1 VEFRQGGHGL
11 ILWKPG
17 GTVTAI
23 LNLDWTPAV
32 VEDMYGNDSPM
43 TGRSLKVGED
53 PLLIRE
59 MMVTSTSCYGSRQ
72 VNVKVRR

>member
-1 VEFRQGGHGL
+1 MEFRKGGHGL

-23 LNLDWTPAV
+23 LNLDWAPTV

-59 MMVTSTSCYGSRQ
+59 
-72 VNVKVRR
+72 

>member
-1 VEFRQGGHGL
+1 
-11 ILWKPG
+11 LWKPG

-43 TGRSLKVGED
+43 TGKSLKVGED
-53 PLLIRE
+53 PVLLRE
-59 MMVTSTSCYGSRQ
+59 
-72 VNVKVRR
+72 